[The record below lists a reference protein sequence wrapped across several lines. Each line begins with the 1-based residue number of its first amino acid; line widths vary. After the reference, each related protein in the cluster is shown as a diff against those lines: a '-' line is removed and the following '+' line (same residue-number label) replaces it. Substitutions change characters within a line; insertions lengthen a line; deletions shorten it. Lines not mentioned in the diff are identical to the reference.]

1 MDWALRMQTRMVSQP
16 TMRRI
21 LRTGTCLLGLSAI
34 LAACGQNE
42 GGRCQV
48 TSDCGSGLVCRD
60 SPINGICRPSGYQS
74 TPDAA
79 PNDDTSGSAPSGNL
93 DLGPDTPSSSAVDL
107 ASLTSIDSE
116 SVDVSGID

>member
-1 MDWALRMQTRMVSQP
+1 MQTRMVSQP

-21 LRTGTCLLGLSAI
+21 LRTGICLLGLSAI

-48 TSDCGSGLVCRD
+48 DSDCGSGLVCN
-60 SPINGICRPSGYQS
+60 SPVNGNGICKRNVDTPG
-74 TPDAA
+74 PDAA
-79 PNDDTSGSAPSGNL
+79 TNDDTSSDAPSISL
-93 DLGPDTPSSSAVDL
+93 DLGPDAPSSSAVDL
-107 ASLTSIDSE
+107 ASVDNG

>member
-1 MDWALRMQTRMVSQP
+1 MQTRMVSQP

-21 LRTGTCLLGLSAI
+21 LRTGICLLGLSAI

-48 TSDCGSGLVCRD
+48 NSDCASGLTCRPANGNGICGSGID
-60 SPINGICRPSGYQS
+60 NSAA
-74 TPDAA
+74 DAA
-79 PNDDTSGSAPSGNL
+79 TNDDTSSDEASSSP

-107 ASLTSIDSE
+107 ASIDSE
-116 SVDVSGID
+116 SVDVGGID

>member
-21 LRTGTCLLGLSAI
+21 LRTGICLLGLSAI

-48 TSDCGSGLVCRD
+48 DSDCGSGLSCNNPVYG
-60 SPINGICRPSGYQS
+60 NGICRPTGYQS
-74 TPDAA
+74 TSDAA
-79 PNDDTSGSAPSGNL
+79 TNDDTSSSAPSSSL
-93 DLGPDTPSSSAVDL
+93 DLGSDTPASSAVDL
-107 ASLTSIDSE
+107 ASVDSE

>member
-1 MDWALRMQTRMVSQP
+1 MVCQP

-21 LRTGTCLLGLSAI
+21 LRTGICLLGLSAI

-48 TSDCGSGLVCRD
+48 SSDCGSGLECKPVNG
-60 SPINGICRPSGYQS
+60 NGICSRIGDNS

-79 PNDDTSGSAPSGNL
+79 TGASSDAPSSSSL
-93 DLGPDTPSSSAVDL
+93 DLGPDVPSSSAVDL
-107 ASLTSIDSE
+107 ASVDSE
-116 SVDVSGID
+116 NVDSSGID